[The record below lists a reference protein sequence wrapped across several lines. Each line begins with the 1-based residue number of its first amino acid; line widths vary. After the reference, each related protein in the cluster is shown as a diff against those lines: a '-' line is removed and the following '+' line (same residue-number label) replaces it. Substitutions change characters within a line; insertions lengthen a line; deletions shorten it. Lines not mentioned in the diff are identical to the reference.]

1 MRPSLDLLMS
11 AEFHRAIAAERRYEE
26 MKYDSAAITDI
37 PRRVY
42 EEFYALD
49 TAAHQVQRLRCRIGR
64 ADASPMRRS
73 PLARSSPD
81 HAQKGRSARELL

>member
-1 MRPSLDLLMS
+1 M
-11 AEFHRAIAAERRYEE
+11 AVERRCEE
-26 MKYDSAAITDI
+26 MKYDSAAIADI

-49 TAAHQVQRLRCRIGR
+49 TAARQVQRLICTIGR
-64 ADASPMRRS
+64 VGASPMRRS

-81 HAQKGRSARELL
+81 HAQKGRSASELL